1 LFELAEMP
9 DAAAAFTK
17 KNRINLT
24 GAEVGFINKINKEG
38 VVDRWACPGRV
49 LAQSAIR

>member
-1 LFELAEMP
+1 MP

-24 GAEVGFINKINKEG
+24 GAEVGFINKINT
-38 VVDRWACPGRV
+38 RR
-49 LAQSAIR
+49 LQ